1 MVKIENVEVTGWDA
15 AIRGMPA
22 KGYRKTKSG
31 NFECFVSN
39 HSKNISLGTYETE
52 ELAKQ
57 AVFEY
62 RIARFK
68 NAVLNLGLNPLFG
81 VVAKQKY
88 VAFPTGQICNLY
100 GEPMIGCVDRGGYK
114 EVVLNG
120 KMERVHRIV
129 AEAFIPNPNSLPCVN
144 HKDGNKL
151 NNAIDNLEWCTYSE
165 NTKHA
170 YDNGLEHKRCGEEH
184 HAHKLTEKNVKYI
197 RQVYIKRDKAFGA
210 VALAKKFDVDRTTI
224 RDIVSNK
231 SWRNLV

>member
-1 MVKIENVEVTGWDA
+1 MIKIENVEVMGWEA

-22 KGYRKTKSG
+22 KGYRKTKNG
-31 NFECFVSN
+31 KYEAFVSN
-39 HSKNISLGTYETE
+39 HSKTINLGTHETE

-57 AVFEY
+57 
-62 RIARFK
+62 
-68 NAVLNLGLNPLFG
+68 
-81 VVAKQKY
+81 
-88 VAFPTGQICNLY
+88 T
-100 GEPMIGCVDRGGYK
+100 
-114 EVVLNG
+114 
-120 KMERVHRIV
+120 
-129 AEAFIPNPNSLPCVN
+129 EAFIPNPNSLPCVN

-197 RQVYIKRDKAFGA
+197 RQVYIKRDKEFGA
-210 VALAKKFDVDRTTI
+210 VALAKKIEVDRTTI